1 MTLIMGILNVTPDS
15 FSDGGSYDTVEK
27 ALVRAK
33 EMVDEGADIIDI
45 GGESTRP
52 GSEAVSVEEELS
64 RVVPIVK
71 RLLAE
76 VKVPLSI
83 DTMKPEVAR
92 ECLKLGVS
100 YLNDVTGLR
109 NAEMLKVAA
118 EFNCKVI
125 IMHMQGI
132 PKIMQENPHYED
144 VVKEVKEYLF
154 FQAKKAQEAGVDEII
169 LDPGIGFGKS
179 VEDNLKIIKNLGEFV
194 ELGYPVLIGLSRK
207 SFLGKITGLEVS
219 ERVEATIAA
228 DTIAVLNGASII
240 RVHDVKEAKRALMV
254 VDAIKNV

>member
-27 ALVRAK
+27 AVARAK
-33 EMVDEGADIIDI
+33 EMIAEGADVIDI

-52 GSEAVSVEEELS
+52 GSEAVSVEEELT
-64 RVVPIVK
+64 RVLPVVK
-71 RLLAE
+71 RLKVE

-83 DTMKPEVAR
+83 DTMKPAVAR

-109 NAEMLKVAA
+109 DAEMLKVAA

-125 IMHMQGI
+125 IMHMQGM
-132 PKIMQENPHYED
+132 PKVMQENPHYED
-144 VVKEVKEYLF
+144 VVQEIKEYLLR
-154 FQAKKAQEAGVDEII
+154 QAEKAKKAGVKEII

-179 VEDNLKIIKNLGEFV
+179 VEDNLRIIKNLKEFT

-207 SFLGKITGLEVS
+207 SFLGKITGLEVN

-228 DTIAVLNGASII
+228 DTIAVLNGAAII
-240 RVHDVKEAKRALMV
+240 RVHDVKEAKRALLV
-254 VDAIKNV
+254 VEAIKQI